1 MGVGTGHT
9 GDGIGG
15 GRPCP
20 GRAPPFPHPGCG
32 SGEHGDMANL
42 VLLSQLAVTWFLA
55 GLIWT
60 IQVVHYP
67 LFAAVGQDRFVAYET
82 SHARLITLVVGPAML
97 LEVALAG
104 LFLTIRP
111 AGVPAWLAW
120 VGAGLVGV
128 IWLSTA
134 LIQVPAHGR
143 LAEGFDASTH
153 ALLVGSNWIRTLAWS
168 ARALLLA
175 WAAWLVIDGATG
187 GRDLP

>member
-1 MGVGTGHT
+1 MTH
-9 GDGIGG
+9 
-15 GRPCP
+15 P
-20 GRAPPFPHPGCG
+20 GR
-32 SGEHGDMANL
+32 SVGEHDRMANL

-67 LFAAVGQDRFVAYET
+67 LFAAVGEDRFVAYET

-111 AGVPAWLAW
+111 AAVPAWVAW
-120 VGAGLVGV
+120 VGAGLVGI

-143 LAEGFDASTH
+143 LADGFDASTH

-175 WAAWLVIDGATG
+175 WAAWLVIAGATG